1 MSVVKG
7 QDMIKKDEDVA
18 MPDPRRVQRDSLL
31 GSTELHFEGNHLE
44 RMLAMISA
52 EVTAQAKRERICVQ
66 CGKMLQPNCLK
77 GVIPDGSH
85 CPNLPL
91 DSTG

>member
-1 MSVVKG
+1 M
-7 QDMIKKDEDVA
+7 DTKDEDVA

-52 EVTAQAKRERICVQ
+52 EVTDQAKRERICVH
-66 CGKMLQPNCLK
+66 CGKMRQANCLQ
-77 GVIPDGSH
+77 GIIPDGTR
-85 CPNLPL
+85 CPNIPL